1 MILDRRALIGS
12 GLAASGLVLTAM
24 PTIARAAPLPAVE
37 GDMTLGSPKAKVQVV
52 EYASLSCT
60 HCAHWNN
67 EVFPTFKKQFI
78 DTGKV
83 RYVFREF
90 LTPPA
95 QFAAAGYM
103 LARRVGPSRYF
114 EVLDTIFKQQDAIF
128 QSEDLWGGLLKIG
141 KSFGLTEAQF
151 TTALQDKAALDAVN
165 ARVEKAAE
173 RDKIQFTPTFFVNGQ
188 RYEGGLPIETLAGA
202 IAKAAERDK
211 IEVTPTFFINGERAE
226 GGQSIEALTGAVDK
240 ASKTLPK
247 TAKG

>member
-1 MILDRRALIGS
+1 MA
-12 GLAASGLVLTAM
+12 
-24 PTIARAAPLPAVE
+24 
-37 GDMTLGSPKAKVQVV
+37 LGSPKAKVQVV

-67 EVFPTFKKQFI
+67 EVVPAFKKQFI

-103 LARRVGPSRYF
+103 LARRLGPARYF

-141 KSFGLTEAQF
+141 KGFGLTEAQF
-151 TTALQDKAALDAVN
+151 TTALQDKAALAAIN
-165 ARVEKAAE
+165 ARVEKAA
-173 RDKIQFTPTFFVNGQ
+173 V
-188 RYEGGLPIETLAGA
+188 
-202 IAKAAERDK
+202 RDK
-211 IEVTPTFFINGERAE
+211 IEVTPTFFINGERLE
-226 GGQSIEALTGAVDK
+226 GGQPIETFAAAIAK
-240 ASKTLPK
+240 A
-247 TAKG
+247 AKG

>member
-12 GLAASGLVLTAM
+12 GLPALGWAASGLALTAA

-67 EVFPTFKKQFI
+67 DVFPAFKARFI

-90 LTPPA
+90 LTEPY
-95 QFAAAGYM
+95 QFAAAGYL
-103 LARRVGPSRYF
+103 LARRVGPARYF
-114 EVLDTIFKQQDAIF
+114 QVIDTIFKQQDAIF
-128 QSEDLWGGLLKIG
+128 DSQDLWGGLLKIG
-141 KSFGLTEAQF
+141 TSFGLTEAQF
-151 TTALQDKAALDAVN
+151 TAALQDKAALDAVN
-165 ARVEKAAE
+165 ARV
-173 RDKIQFTPTFFVNGQ
+173 
-188 RYEGGLPIETLAGA
+188 
-202 IAKAAERDK
+202 AKAAERDK